1 MANAPTSTTTLSL
14 NTAHP
19 PATTFPA
26 ELPAERLRARCD
38 SEHFDFET
46 TATLQEHAGDLGQ
59 ARAMEALRFGLAIGH
74 DDYHVFVLG
83 EAGCGKHAT
92 TFRLLRERAAAKP
105 VPPDLCYMHNF
116 DEPLHPRLLTLPAGR
131 GATFR
136 ADMQTFVRELGPA
149 IEAALDTGPYSERIE
164 ALQDAHKARE
174 DAALREI
181 GEQCASDGLTLL
193 QTTDGFVFA
202 PAKSGTEKPE
212 ALDSKEFEALPAA
225 ERERIEQLA
234 DTWSDRLATLLD
246 EFPDWRA
253 ALRESLI
260 KAAREALTPA
270 LGHLLRE
277 LRTRYADLPEV
288 LTFFD
293 ALEKDVL
300 TSAVTGFAS
309 DVDDDDSDSEDSARY
324 PRYQVKLL
332 VDHSSDSGAPIVFED
347 NPGYGNL
354 IGRIEHV
361 VQQGV
366 QVSHF
371 NLIRSGALHRANGGY
386 LVVDAERLFTQP
398 YAWEGLKRTLRSGEI
413 RIEPPA
419 EAQGWSGALTLEPQP
434 VPCTL
439 KVVMIGD
446 REIYYTLMENDPE
459 FAELFKIAADF
470 DDDLPRTPEHER
482 EYARLLAMLARSAGL
497 LPLDRSAVARM
508 VEEGARLAED
518 AERLTLQTRRLS
530 DLMREADYHARQAN
544 IDCITRVEIEAA
556 LAARARRI
564 SRYPTR
570 VRESML
576 DGTTLIATSGARAG
590 QINGLVVVE
599 LAGERFGYPSRIS
612 ATVRLGD
619 GDVVDIERE
628 SDLGGAIH
636 SKGVMILSAFLAA
649 RYARHQPLS
658 LSASLVFEQSY
669 APVEGDSAS
678 LAELCALLSALT
690 RLPIEQR
697 LAITGSVNQFGE
709 VQVIGGVNEK
719 IEGFFDLCAARG
731 LDGSHGVVIPAVSV
745 RHLMLREDVVEAA
758 RAGRFHIYPVRT
770 IDEAMT
776 VLTGVAAGEAD
787 ARGIMPRG
795 SINDKVARALAGMTY
810 AQHAYADGGNG
821 GNGRGAWRRPEGHR

>member
-1 MANAPTSTTTLSL
+1 MTEAPSSALPVALS
-14 NTAHP
+14 
-19 PATTFPA
+19 
-26 ELPAERLRARCD
+26 AERLRACCD
-38 SEHFDFET
+38 TRHFGFET
-46 TATLQEHAGDLGQ
+46 TATLEDHPGDLGQ
-59 ARAMEALRFGLAIGH
+59 ARAMEALRFGLGIGH

-92 TFRLLRERAAAKP
+92 AFRLLRERASARP
-105 VPPDLCYMHNF
+105 VPPDLCYLHNF
-116 DEPLHPRLLTLPAGR
+116 DEPLHPRLLMLPAGR
-131 GATFR
+131 GAAFR
-136 ADMQTFVRELGPA
+136 AEMQAFIRELKPA
-149 IEAALDTGPYSERIE
+149 IDAALGSAPHSERIE

-174 DAALREI
+174 DAALREM
-181 GEQCASDGLTLL
+181 GEQCAGDGLALL
-193 QTTDGFVFA
+193 QTADGFVFM
-202 PAKSGTEKPE
+202 PAKSGTPRPE
-212 ALDSKEFEALPAA
+212 ALDAKAFAALPAA
-225 ERERIEQLA
+225 EHERIDA
-234 DTWSDRLATLLD
+234 AIDAWSDRLAVLLD
-246 EFPDWRA
+246 EFPGWRA
-253 ALRESLI
+253 SLRKSLA
-260 KAAREALTPA
+260 KAAREALVPA
-270 LGHLLRE
+270 LAHLLRE
-277 LRTRYADLPEV
+277 PRARYADLSDV
-288 LTFFD
+288 LAFLG
-293 ALEKDVL
+293 AVEKDVL
-300 TSAVTGFAS
+300 DTAVSGIALDEEEEDG
-309 DVDDDDSDSEDSARY
+309 DVDEGARF

-332 VDHSSDSGAPIVFED
+332 VDHSSANGAPVVFED

-361 VQQGV
+361 MQQGV

-386 LVVDAERLFTQP
+386 LVVDAERLFTHP

-434 VPCTL
+434 VPCSL

-446 REIYYTLMENDPE
+446 REIYYTLMESDPE
-459 FAELFKIAADF
+459 FSELFKIAADF
-470 DDDLPRTPEHER
+470 DDDLLRTPDNEH
-482 EYARLLAMLARSAGL
+482 EYARLLAMLARTAGL
-497 LPLDRSAVARM
+497 LPLDRAAVGRM
-508 VEEGARLAED
+508 VEEGARIAED
-518 AERLTLQTRRLS
+518 AERLTLHTRRLS
-530 DLMREADYHARQAN
+530 DLMREADHHARKNDAA
-544 IDCITRVEIEAA
+544 CIGRADLEAA
-556 LAARARRI
+556 LAARARRA
-564 SRYPTR
+564 SRYPSL
-570 VRESML
+570 VREAML
-576 DGTTLIATSGARAG
+576 DGTTLIATGGARAG

-697 LAITGSVNQFGE
+697 LAITGSVDQFGE

-731 LDGSHGVVIPAVSV
+731 LDGSHGVVIPAASV

-758 RAGRFHIYPVRT
+758 RKGRFHIYPVRT
-770 IDEAMT
+770 VDEAMT
-776 VLTGVAAGEAD
+776 VLTGVPAGEAD
-787 ARGIMPRG
+787 ACGIMPKG
-795 SINDKVARALAGMTY
+795 SINDKAARALAGMTF
-810 AQHAYADGGNG
+810 ARHAYT
-821 GNGRGAWRRPEGHR
+821 EGHAPRRGPGGHR

>member
-1 MANAPTSTTTLSL
+1 MAEAPS
-14 NTAHP
+14 P
-19 PATTFPA
+19 TFPA
-26 ELPAERLRARCD
+26 ALPAERLRARCD
-38 SEHFDFET
+38 TGHFTFAS
-46 TATLQEHAGDLGQ
+46 TAELEDHPGDLGQ
-59 ARAMEALRFGLAIGH
+59 ERAMEALRFGLAIGH
-74 DDYHVFVLG
+74 GDYHVFVLG

-92 TFRLLRERAAAKP
+92 TFRMLRERAANKP
-105 VPPDLCYMHNF
+105 VPPDLCYVHNF

-131 GATFR
+131 GALFR
-136 ADMQTFVRELGPA
+136 ADMQAFIRELKPA
-149 IEAALDTGPYSERIE
+149 IEAALGSAPHSERIE

-174 DAALREI
+174 DAALREM
-181 GEQCASDGLTLL
+181 GEQCANDRLALL
-193 QTTDGFVFA
+193 QTTEGFVFM
-202 PAKSGTEKPE
+202 PAKKDAPRPE
-212 ALDSKEFEALPAA
+212 ALDAEAFAALPET
-225 ERERIEQLA
+225 EREKIETA
-234 DTWSDRLATLLD
+234 VDAWSDRLAALLD
-246 EFPDWRA
+246 EFPGWRA
-253 ALRESLI
+253 ALREALG

-270 LGHLLRE
+270 LAHLLRE
-277 LRTRYADLPEV
+277 PRARYADLPDV
-288 LTFFD
+288 LAFF
-293 ALEKDVL
+293 AAVEKDVL
-300 TSAVTGFAS
+300 DTAVSGIAL
-309 DVDDDDSDSEDSARY
+309 DEEEEDGDGEENARF

-332 VDHSSDSGAPIVFED
+332 VDHATASGAPVIFEN

-361 VQQGV
+361 MQQGV

-386 LVVDAERLFTQP
+386 LVVDAARLFTQP

-434 VPCTL
+434 VPCAL

-446 REIYYTLMENDPE
+446 REIYYTLMESDPE

-470 DDDLPRTPEHER
+470 DDDLPRTPENEH
-482 EYARLLAMLARSAGL
+482 EYARLLAMLARAAGL
-497 LPLDRSAVARM
+497 LPLDRAAVGRM
-508 VEEGARLAED
+508 VEEGARIAED
-518 AERLTLQTRRLS
+518 AGRLTLHTRKLS
-530 DLMREADYHARQAN
+530 DLMREADQHARQDNPAARH
-544 IDCITRVEIEAA
+544 IDRAAIEAA
-556 LAARARRI
+556 LAARARRVG
-564 SRYPTR
+564 RYPAQ

-576 DGTTLIATSGARAG
+576 DGTTLIATQGARAG

-599 LAGERFGYPSRIS
+599 LAGELFGYPARIS

-669 APVEGDSAS
+669 AQVEGDSAS

-697 LAITGSVNQFGE
+697 LAVTGSVNQFGE

-731 LDGSHGVVIPAVSV
+731 LDGSHGAVIPAASV
-745 RHLMLREDVVEAA
+745 RHLMLREDVVDAA
-758 RAGRFHIYPVRT
+758 RAGLFHIYPVST
-770 IDEAMT
+770 VDEAMT
-776 VLTGVAAGEAD
+776 VLTGVPAGEAD
-787 ARGIMPRG
+787 ARGLIPKD
-795 SINDKVARALAGMTY
+795 SVNDKVARALANMTF
-810 AQHAYADGGNG
+810 AHHAYADGG
-821 GNGRGAWRRPEGHR
+821 GARRRDNRYQGPGIKDQM